1 MYYNLLQ
8 FKLTKFINVFF
19 YALVAAITIHI
30 SSAEAARDGSL
41 SSSSSA
47 SINISV
53 TINQSLKTISPTELL
68 LDRASSKGNS
78 NKPFCVAHHGFDQ
91 DASVPYKLVV
101 DEIKPSNNTIDTT
114 ADTTADTTLPFDI
127 ILEDREIKNSK
138 QKLVDGMSFEKQS
151 RLTINNFLNNKCTT
165 HGLAL
170 TIEKNKNNNKKHI
183 PTNSTALLFL
193 LVSPE

>member
-19 YALVAAITIHI
+19 YALVAAITLHT

-41 SSSSSA
+41 SSS
-47 SINISV
+47 
-53 TINQSLKTISPTELL
+53 SLKTISPTELL

-114 ADTTADTTLPFDI
+114 ADTTLPFDI

-151 RLTINNFLNNKCTT
+151 RLNINNFLNNKCTT

-170 TIEKNKNNNKKHI
+170 SIEKNKNNKEHI
-183 PTNSTALLFL
+183 PTNSAALLFL

>member
-19 YALVAAITIHI
+19 YALVAAITLHT

-41 SSSSSA
+41 SSSA

-114 ADTTADTTLPFDI
+114 TDTTLPFDI

-170 TIEKNKNNNKKHI
+170 SIEKNKNNNKKHI